1 MIWFPEITAKKLW
14 LSLIIVVVAMTTA
27 CSDSDNNDDPTPTP
41 TDPVEEQ
48 LAQMSLRQ
56 KVGQMFV
63 IRPEALLVGMDEIHD
78 VTANAVTQLTDGMVT
93 IDRDYPVG
101 GIILYA
107 HNITTPSQI
116 TTFTKQLHSLPGDP
130 LLCIDEEGGRVA
142 RIGRN
147 KNFNVPKYASMWAI
161 GATGNPLNAQQA
173 GASIGSYLRLYGF
186 DVDLAP
192 VADVNTNPEN
202 VVIGDRAFSDDPDVA
217 AGMVEAFLN
226 GIHSSHV
233 SGCLKH
239 FPGHGDTKTDTH
251 YGYAETKKT
260 WQDMLNCEMVPFIAG
275 IKAGAQF
282 IMTAHIAAPNIT
294 GNSDPA
300 TMSSVILQDKLRK
313 ELGFEGIIITDAME
327 MGAITSQYTNTEA
340 TIGAIKAGV
349 DIILGP
355 HNYKKAFDAV
365 VDAVK
370 NGEISEKRIDE
381 SVRRILRVKQARA
394 LWPRYTN

>member
-1 MIWFPEITAKKLW
+1 MIIDRLSKQLW
-14 LSLIIVVVAMTTA
+14 ISLFIVVAAMMAA
-27 CSDSDNNDDPTPTP
+27 CSSDNNSNNEPNPTP

-300 TMSSVILQDKLRK
+300 TMSSVILQDKLRG

-365 VDAVK
+365 VKAVK

-381 SVRRILRVKQARA
+381 SVRRILRVKQART